1 MGRECRR
8 CAFPGSNDDLF
19 VGRVCHVPCGKEACY
34 IRASTLVCHD
44 LTICIFFDIRRN
56 ALIIRQAAR
65 LNEDPLHRELSCH
78 TVSAILHNQ
87 PRDFLLAFHFFRCI
101 PQKDLYIGKPLKTT
115 CNDLRSTDAASDHEV
130 DLVRQT

>member
-19 VGRVCHVPCGKEACY
+19 VGRVCHVPCCKEACY
-34 IRASTLVCHD
+34 IRTSTLVCHD
-44 LTICIFFDIRRN
+44 LTSCIFSDIRRN

-65 LNEDPLHRELSCH
+65 LDEDPLHRELSCH
-78 TVSAILHNQ
+78 TVSAILHDQ
-87 PRDFLLAFHFFRCI
+87 PRDFLLALHFFRCI
-101 PQKDLYIGKPLKTT
+101 PQKDLYVGKPLKATY
-115 CNDLRSTDAASDHEV
+115 NDLRSTDAASDHEV